1 MDRQKVTIKPKPS
14 PIIKEKGTAAST
26 ATSSTLAAPT
36 ALPAKAEKSSV
47 SKLVIQPAPVPAPT
61 STSTSK
67 PAEVIPGR
75 VYTVGS
81 GSKKCV
87 SNNII
92 QLQLY
97 LVDIKS
103 IENTL
108 NVTSKNLLSSIDD
121 KPIVPKAW
129 NEPDRMNGITSTTE
143 TEPNIAPP
151 VRKDPFKALI
161 KRTTVEFKDDNSSA
175 ETVSRKDLII
185 NSGVKRQAKQL
196 LQVFATEW
204 PVHSPYA
211 CWTDCHPFSTT
222 PVGIPH
228 SLIDG
233 KFYCYGNFCSYN
245 CAKRYLCPNADD
257 DDDMAMMQTIH
268 DIFIRD
274 DKSEKLQLLELLCH
288 IETGTP
294 LDEPIR
300 ISPKRIAL
308 KLFGGD
314 KTIEE
319 YRSNF
324 SKNTTY
330 HVFKSPLV
338 PISYQMEE
346 CSNKGDTRKKTR
358 AVSLDTLK
366 IQKAFDS
373 LMQEKEKNNTVLR
386 KLLKSGGK
394 SEAY

>member
-14 PIIKEKGTAAST
+14 PIIKEKVSKAVSPPPIKKNMAEEPKK
-26 ATSSTLAAPT
+26 AQK
-36 ALPAKAEKSSV
+36 KAE
-47 SKLVIQPAPVPAPT
+47 
-61 STSTSK
+61 
-67 PAEVIPGR
+67 AEQVLGR
-75 VYTVGS
+75 VYALGGNKKAS
-81 GSKKCV
+81 AKCV

-97 LVDIKS
+97 LADIKN
-103 IENTL
+103 IENVL
-108 NVTSKNLLSSIDD
+108 SSDSKNLLLSIDD

-129 NEPDRMNGITSTTE
+129 NEPDHMNSIMTTNIEPE
-143 TEPNIAPP
+143 TPSEPKK
-151 VRKDPFKALI
+151 KDPFKALI
-161 KRTTVEFKDDNSSA
+161 KRTTVEFKDDSSTID
-175 ETVSRKDLII
+175 TVSRKDLII

-196 LQVFATEW
+196 LQVFAKEW
-204 PVHSPYA
+204 PAHSPYA
-211 CWTDCHPFSTT
+211 CWTDCHTFDTT
-222 PVGIPH
+222 PVGIPQA
-228 SLIDG
+228 LVDG
-233 KFYCYGNFCSYN
+233 VFYCYGNFCSYN
-245 CAKRYLCPNADD
+245 CAKRYLCPNLDD
-257 DDDMAMMQTIH
+257 DDDTAMMQTIH

-288 IETGTP
+288 IETGNP
-294 LDEPIR
+294 LNEPIR
-300 ISPKRIAL
+300 MSSKRMIL

-319 YRSNF
+319 YRNNF
-324 SKNTTY
+324 NKNTTY

-358 AVSLDTLK
+358 AVSLDSLK

-386 KLLKSGGK
+386 KLLKSGVK
-394 SEAY
+394 SDQY